1 MENKDNNNIS
11 NLENDNSVINNLE
24 NNIEQIQKKSSKLY
38 LFLFLIDKEVGN
50 SVVVKAFHEL
60 NEENQE
66 NNILLN
72 RNNSIRIELC
82 QLQISKEMD
91 TIIKSI
97 EGIIFINNFQKN
109 QKKLDNNVEL
119 IKKIEKKFKK
129 VIQKNFFL
137 NYLLEIELN

>member
-72 RNNSIRIELC
+72 RNNSIRIEL
-82 QLQISKEMD
+82 
-91 TIIKSI
+91 
-97 EGIIFINNFQKN
+97 
-109 QKKLDNNVEL
+109 
-119 IKKIEKKFKK
+119 
-129 VIQKNFFL
+129 
-137 NYLLEIELN
+137 